1 MSTLFQTGTS
11 LKLFVAGLL
20 LMASATVARAQDNAV
35 CMMLSLNDPPA
46 VIVGKAKPFSLLM
59 NDAMIVMN
67 YGMGIAPMTGDPDHD
82 FAAMMIPHHRGA
94 IDMARLELQ
103 YGKNPALRRLAQE
116 VIATEEAEIALLRRE
131 MQKLPATSSSQSRGK

>member
-1 MSTLFQTGTS
+1 MSAPTPTGVS
-11 LKLFVAGLL
+11 LLALVTALL
-20 LMASATVARAQDNAV
+20 LLTSATVAKAQDNPG
-35 CMMLSLNDPPA
+35 CMMLSVNDPPA

-116 VIATEEAEIALLRRE
+116 IIATQETEITLLRRE
-131 MQKLPATSSSQSRGK
+131 MHKLPATSSRSKGK